1 MPRVSA
7 TQAAVKDQR
16 EPRGSSI
23 SRAFEIIRVLRRTSS
38 SMTLTSLAEAVGIA
52 PSTAHSILTELL
64 AQGIVD
70 QDGDKRYRLGPAL
83 YYVGSAFA
91 RGTPVYRSIWM
102 ELVDLA
108 NEFELTASVAVPW
121 DDHHLILMSHPGGRG
136 GVDVAFGGMVP
147 LQGGSWGK
155 AYYAWSGREIPKTLT
170 KFTEHSITDQARYRK
185 EVEKA
190 RVDGFAA
197 DHEEFA
203 AGIGGVASGVTS
215 SAGYEGLA
223 SLMGPMAQFEERT
236 FDKSGR
242 RLAGLTSRACLS
254 LGDLGRVRAVGAH

>member
-1 MPRVSA
+1 MPRGSA
-7 TQAAVKDQR
+7 SQAVKPDR

-23 SRAFEIIRVLRRTSS
+23 SRAFEIIRVLRRTSN

-52 PSTAHSILTELL
+52 PSTAHSILSELL
-64 AQGIVD
+64 AQGMVD
-70 QDGDKRYRLGPAL
+70 LDGDKRYRLGPAL

-121 DDHHLILMSHPGGRG
+121 EDHHLILMSHTGGRG

-155 AYYAWSGREIPKTLT
+155 AYYAWSGADIPKAIT
-170 KFTEHSITDQARYRK
+170 KFTDQSITDATRYRK
-185 EVEKA
+185 EVERA
-190 RVDGFAA
+190 RLDGFAI
-197 DHEEFA
+197 DREEFSP
-203 AGIGGVASGVTS
+203 GVGGVAAGVTS
-215 SAGYEGLA
+215 SSGYEGLA
-223 SLMGPMAQFEERT
+223 SLMGSLAQFEDLT
-236 FDKSGR
+236 FDKLGR
-242 RLAGLTSRACLS
+242 RLAGLASRASLS